1 MRKNIQKNKL
11 SQIPKSSSN
20 KINLELSLKAKN
32 RFSKLKY
39 DSLNKETIDGSC
51 VDTLIYNPESLNN
64 SKNTLYKN
72 NSSKQIENN
81 KLIVFTSSLKCHND
95 SKNNLN
101 NVSNKFYKHN
111 FEFTGENSSNVENSN
126 TLIQN
131 DKNVLEEQLLDED
144 EDNTDRIDY
153 RYYPKIPDIETNKE
167 NKFYWLAAYD
177 KLMKKSKLIKILN
190 YYTDE
195 GDKKPKEKKLYDEQ
209 YNFKEKSMIVPG
221 YEIYFLEK
229 FNKPFIRPKK
239 GGKIFIKLYLLNIEQ
254 INKIFSY
261 INRLE
266 YKSYINDMGIISEKN
281 LYKNIIN
288 FNKSKYNYSTIFCLG
303 SFMNTNI
310 YLFSHI
316 EKNKKSENN
325 NINELPS
332 PHKIAKL
339 IKVLMLNFP
348 DFTKEDFINYLTN
361 FIQENNFT
369 INALFEKK
377 KEISAL
383 ISSVNKRSLKLSYP
397 NKIKTNSVIKNIIQK
412 IPTAYSRSSYNSPN
426 EFDNFCDSN
435 INNISEINKVGT
447 KNNIKGFNF
456 FNKVDNI
463 KGIKKHFSEK
473 ILAKIN
479 SNSFYLNKKLNTKKL
494 KANKTNRTYDKSK
507 KIISQKMNKKIDN
520 LSYNINNTKLMNI
533 HEIKFT
539 TNINKCKKEYKKNES
554 FLNKDINIDTLY
566 NDEKFNIFKKIKKNS
581 ILQSRTSFNKKLEQ
595 NKENNLNICNTNL
608 FKESKFN
615 TYISYKNNNDNI
627 IKTEINK
634 QNTRNKLNDN
644 FNPFYGTNTNY
655 SNNNN
660 IIDKKTNRVL
670 ASIRKII
677 SQKLNNIPGNTN
689 SMIKNMNFNN
699 SNNSFKGNIITEN
712 KYNNKNLVCISKNNS
727 KKKSTEY
734 ITPTKKRYYYYY
746 H

>member
-1 MRKNIQKNKL
+1 
-11 SQIPKSSSN
+11 
-20 KINLELSLKAKN
+20 
-32 RFSKLKY
+32 
-39 DSLNKETIDGSC
+39 
-51 VDTLIYNPESLNN
+51 
-64 SKNTLYKN
+64 
-72 NSSKQIENN
+72 
-81 KLIVFTSSLKCHND
+81 
-95 SKNNLN
+95 
-101 NVSNKFYKHN
+101 
-111 FEFTGENSSNVENSN
+111 
-126 TLIQN
+126 
-131 DKNVLEEQLLDED
+131 
-144 EDNTDRIDY
+144 
-153 RYYPKIPDIETNKE
+153 
-167 NKFYWLAAYD
+167 
-177 KLMKKSKLIKILN
+177 
-190 YYTDE
+190 
-195 GDKKPKEKKLYDEQ
+195 
-209 YNFKEKSMIVPG
+209 
-221 YEIYFLEK
+221 
-229 FNKPFIRPKK
+229 
-239 GGKIFIKLYLLNIEQ
+239 
-254 INKIFSY
+254 
-261 INRLE
+261 
-266 YKSYINDMGIISEKN
+266 MGIISEKN

-316 EKNKKSENN
+316 ERNKKSENN

-397 NKIKTNSVIKNIIQK
+397 NKNNTNSVIKNIIQK

-426 EFDNFCDSN
+426 EFDNFCESN

-447 KNNIKGFNF
+447 INNIKGFNF

-479 SNSFYLNKKLNTKKL
+479 SNSFYLNKKLKTKNL
-494 KANKTNRTYDKSK
+494 KANKTYRTFNKSK
-507 KIISQKMNKKIDN
+507 KNISQKMNKKIDN

-595 NKENNLNICNTNL
+595 NKENNLNILNTNL

-615 TYISYKNNNDNI
+615 TYISSKNNNDNI

-644 FNPFYGTNTNY
+644 FNPFYDTTTFY

-660 IIDKKTNRVL
+660 IIDKKSNRVL